1 MSDIR
6 EELAP
11 WQRADKALL
20 EEIVNACGFSHYD
33 ECDGVLALIAR
44 ARAEE
49 IEACAKACED
59 LIADGRVHSN
69 FMCAA
74 AIRARAPRART

>member
-1 MSDIR
+1 MSDLR

-11 WQRADKALL
+11 WQRANKALL

-44 ARAEE
+44 VRAEE
-49 IEACAKACED
+49 REEAAKV
-59 LIADGRVHSN
+59 ADNLAFGKPPLSSHEQAWRI
-69 FMCAA
+69 AA
-74 AIRARAPRART
+74 AIRGRK